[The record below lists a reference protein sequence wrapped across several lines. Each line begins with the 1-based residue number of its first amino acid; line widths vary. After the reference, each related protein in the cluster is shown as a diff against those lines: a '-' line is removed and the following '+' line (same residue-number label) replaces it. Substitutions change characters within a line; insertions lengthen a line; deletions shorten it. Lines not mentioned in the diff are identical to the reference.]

1 MAATKKKA
9 VRKAKKGET
18 IRQVAAIPFRLNAH
32 GDIEVM
38 LVTSRTTRRFI
49 VPKGWPMKGKSGRKA
64 ATIEAQEEAGVL
76 GKTLSQPAGTYSY
89 WKRLANRFVR
99 VDVIVYLL
107 EVTEELADWQ
117 EAKRR
122 QRAWLAPAD
131 AAVLIDEPDLST
143 LVKTLTIAQPV
154 PVATA

>member
-1 MAATKKKA
+1 MAATNKKA
-9 VRKAKKGET
+9 VRKAKKGER
-18 IRQVAAIPFRLNAH
+18 IRQVAAIPFQLNER

-64 ATIEAQEEAGVL
+64 AAIEAQEEAGVL
-76 GKTLSQPAGTYSY
+76 GRTLKQPAGTYSY

-117 EAKRR
+117 EARRR
-122 QRAWLAPAD
+122 QRAWLTPAE
-131 AAVLIDEPDLST
+131 AAMLIDEPDLST
-143 LVKTLTIAQPV
+143 LVKTLKLPDPEPV
-154 PVATA
+154 DQE

>member
-1 MAATKKKA
+1 MAAPKKKA
-9 VRKAKKGET
+9 VRKAKKGDR
-18 IRQVAAIPFRLNAH
+18 IRQVAAIPFRLNAR

-49 VPKGWPMKGKSGRKA
+49 VPKGWPMKGKNGRKA

-76 GKTLSQPAGTYSY
+76 GKALKQPAGIYSY

-122 QRAWLAPAD
+122 QRAWLTPAD
-131 AAVLIDEPDLST
+131 AAMLIDEPDLST
-143 LVKTLTIAQPV
+143 LVKSLKVPQPV
-154 PVATA
+154 TVDQA

>member
-1 MAATKKKA
+1 MAAPKKKA
-9 VRKAKKGET
+9 VRKAKKGDR
-18 IRQVAAIPFRLNAH
+18 IRQVAAIPFRLNAR

-49 VPKGWPMKGKSGRKA
+49 VPKGWPMKGKNGRKA

-76 GKTLSQPAGTYSY
+76 GKTLKQPAGIYSY

-107 EVTEELADWQ
+107 EVTEELGNWQ

-122 QRAWLAPAD
+122 QRAWLTPAD
-131 AAVLIDEPDLST
+131 AAMLIDEPDLST
-143 LVKTLTIAQPV
+143 LVKTLKVPQPV
-154 PVATA
+154 TVDQA